1 MDAPVFTLS
10 GIHLPAARDPL
21 GLWSLDP
28 APAATFAAGEPE
40 DDFLTWRVR
49 LPDSV
54 NAADRILES
63 GLHTVAGKQA
73 ALRALDAA
81 FPRMTPA
88 VHWSPN
94 EGVIDAELWKGV
106 ALARSVITKGPR
118 AYAQGQALGDLLV
131 QGQALLQRLQRL
143 LTHLVW
149 VETKRSD
156 TVLGVT
162 QVDWWGDFKTTWAAD
177 VSPDE
182 RVLHLKSVRLALASR
197 LAMLQMVVV
206 VIGGALTLAV
216 RASVPGGQIF
226 LIPVVYEYVQEIL
239 SAWARIRDAGE
250 AG

>member
-1 MDAPVFTLS
+1 MDASVFTLS

-28 APAATFAAGEPE
+28 APAATFAAGDPE
-40 DDFLTWRVR
+40 GDSLTWRVC

-54 NAADRILES
+54 HAADQILES
-63 GLHTVAGKQA
+63 SLQVVAGKQA

-88 VHWSPN
+88 VDWRPN
-94 EGVIDAELWKGV
+94 EGTIDAELWQGV
-106 ALARSVITKGPR
+106 VLARSVITKGPR
-118 AYAQGQALGDLLV
+118 AYAQGRALGGV
-131 QGQALLQRLQRL
+131 IAQGQALLQRLQRL
-143 LTHLVW
+143 LTHLAW

-156 TVLGVT
+156 TILGVT
-162 QVDWWGDFKTTWAAD
+162 QVDWRGDFKTTWAAS
-177 VSPDE
+177 VSPE
-182 RVLHLKSVRLALASR
+182 EMALHLNAVRLALASR
-197 LAMLQMVVV
+197 LAMLRMAVV

-239 SAWARIRDAGE
+239 SAWERIRDAGE